1 MSKLQDY
8 TQVLKGKPEWE
19 TYLMAE
25 SGLPG
30 PRGNLE
36 LAAAVAECGDK
47 AFAERYLSYDPIT
60 APENTPQ
67 VYLLFCALGVMG
79 RLVTE
84 SHSEYFATLRQFASD
99 PRWRVREGVAI
110 ALQRVGRWNM
120 AVLLAEMN
128 KWKGGNWLEKRAVAA
143 ALAEPDLL
151 KETKNVHTI
160 LQLLDSITASLFPAP
175 EHDDDFMVLR
185 QGLGYCWSVVA
196 VALPQEGKPL
206 MEKWF
211 ANPDKHIRW
220 IMKENLKKNRLV
232 KMDAAWVAHWN
243 QQLSS

>member
-8 TQVLKGKPEWE
+8 VAVLKSKPEWE
-19 TYLMAE
+19 SYLMAE

-47 AFAERYLSYDPIT
+47 TFAERYLSYDPLT

-67 VYLLFCALGVMG
+67 CYLLFCALGVLG
-79 RLVTE
+79 RLITE
-84 SHSEYFATLRQFASD
+84 EHSEYFPTLRGFASD
-99 PRWRVREGVAI
+99 PRWRVREGTAI
-110 ALQRVGRWNM
+110 ALQRVGRWDM
-120 AVLLAEMN
+120 AVLLAEME
-128 KWKGGNWLEKRAVAA
+128 KWKDGNWLEKRAVAA

-151 KETKNVHTI
+151 KVPGNVHII
-160 LQLLDSITASLFPAP
+160 LQLLDAITASLLPAP
-175 EHDDDFMVLR
+175 DRDDDFMVLR
-185 QGLGYCWSVVA
+185 QSLGYCWSVVV

-220 IMKENLKKNRLV
+220 IMKENLKKNRLI
-232 KMDAAWVAHWN
+232 KMDAGWVTDWSRL
-243 QQLSS
+243 LS

>member
-8 TQVLKGKPEWE
+8 IDVLKSKSDWE

-47 AFAERYLSYDPIT
+47 AFAERYLSYDPVT
-60 APENTPQ
+60 APENTPR
-67 VYLLFCALGVMG
+67 VFLVFCSLGVLG
-79 RLVTE
+79 RLITE
-84 SHSEYFATLRQFASD
+84 SHSEYFPTLRGFASD

-110 ALQRVGRWNM
+110 ALQRVGRWDM
-120 AVLLAEMN
+120 DALLAEMQ
-128 KWKGGNWLEKRAVAA
+128 KWKDGNWLEKRAVAA

-151 KETKNVHTI
+151 KDPEDVHTI
-160 LQLLDSITASLFPAP
+160 LQLLDSITASLLPSP
-175 EHDDDFMVLR
+175 DHDEDFMVLR
-185 QGLGYCWSVVA
+185 QSLGYCWSVVA
-196 VALPQEGKPL
+196 VALPEEGKPL

-211 ANPDKHIRW
+211 ANPDKHIHW
-220 IMKENLKKNRLV
+220 VMKENLKKNRLA
-232 KMDAAWVAHWN
+232 KMDAEWVKHWS

>member
-8 TQVLKGKPEWE
+8 IQVLKSKSEWE
-19 TYLMAE
+19 AYLMEE

-36 LAAAVAECGDK
+36 LAAAVAECGDQ
-47 AFAERYLSYDPIT
+47 AFAERFLSYDPAT

-67 VYLLFCALGVMG
+67 VYLLFCALGIFG

-84 SHSEYFATLRQFASD
+84 GHPEYFPTLRGFASD

-110 ALQRVGRWNM
+110 ALQRVGRWDM
-120 AVLLAEMN
+120 AVLLAEMEA
-128 KWKGGNWLEKRAVAA
+128 WKDGSWLEKRAVAA

-151 KETKNVHTI
+151 KESGNVHVI
-160 LQLLDSITASLFPAP
+160 LQLLDSITASLLPTP
-175 EHDDDFMVLR
+175 EHDEDFMVLR
-185 QGLGYCWSVVA
+185 QSLGYCWSVVA
-196 VALPQEGKPL
+196 VALPAEGKAL
-206 MEKWF
+206 MEKWL

-232 KMDAAWVAHWN
+232 KMDAGWVADWSN
-243 QQLSS
+243 RLAS